1 MLSESRTVRRRSN
14 MLGQEQAGEVVLYE
28 ERGLSL
34 AETEMWAGWSKRK
47 HLEAE
52 VREHGGAYC

>member
-1 MLSESRTVRRRSN
+1 

-52 VREHGGAYC
+52 VRKHGGAYC